1 MKECLFG
8 LVACGAQSPASYS
21 EAHDAV
27 CNAGYGDLD
36 NGCCEIER
44 VIRYIGAM
52 DIDRAEEREEMMIE
66 WGYEIWAYEMVMN
79 CACVTRYA

>member
-1 MKECLFG
+1 MKECLVG
-8 LVACGAQSPASYS
+8 LVACGAQCPKSYS

-27 CNAGYGDLD
+27 CNAGYGKLD
-36 NGCCEIER
+36 DGCNEIER
-44 VIRYIGAM
+44 VIRYIGAL
-52 DIDRAEEREEMMIE
+52 DIDRADEREEMMVE